1 MTNRLRRGAAALLL
15 LLPFAGCA
23 AGESAGQTAS
33 PVPAS
38 PTGVN
43 GNARQSPGPKSLPSR
58 SPTPAADVT
67 VAVTIAA
74 GRVTPNAAN
83 VRLRRGQSVAVTA
96 LSDVAE
102 SVHIHG
108 YDKTLTLTPG
118 KPTTVRFIPDQ
129 SGVFEIETYETGKLV
144 AKLIVS

>member
-1 MTNRLRRGAAALLL
+1 
-15 LLPFAGCA
+15 
-23 AGESAGQTAS
+23 
-33 PVPAS
+33 
-38 PTGVN
+38 
-43 GNARQSPGPKSLPSR
+43 
-58 SPTPAADVT
+58 
-67 VAVTIAA
+67 
-74 GRVTPNAAN
+74 VTPNAAN

-129 SGVFEIETYETGKLV
+129 SGVFEIETHETGKLV